1 MSEIMNTL
9 INLHKVSSYLIFF
22 PGLSSWGRRVGRRL
36 RSADSEDRLEYAV
49 NPSADGSLGDGSSG
63 DLHRMEEAEKQPA
76 EPPAAEILRSVTD
89 LRRKV
94 SRVESLRRL
103 ILGASHMDSRRL
115 FDKKKYRFRRASVG
129 KVDKSIG
136 TDLDLMGLSED
147 DLFDRTSS
155 RFNASC

>member
-1 MSEIMNTL
+1 MHTIIHQNGADMSEIMNTL

-76 EPPAAEILRSVTD
+76 EPPAAEIDGPRSARWT
-89 LRRKV
+89 
-94 SRVESLRRL
+94 SPVEQ
-103 ILGASHMDSRRL
+103 IL
-115 FDKKKYRFRRASVG
+115 
-129 KVDKSIG
+129 
-136 TDLDLMGLSED
+136 T
-147 DLFDRTSS
+147 
-155 RFNASC
+155 